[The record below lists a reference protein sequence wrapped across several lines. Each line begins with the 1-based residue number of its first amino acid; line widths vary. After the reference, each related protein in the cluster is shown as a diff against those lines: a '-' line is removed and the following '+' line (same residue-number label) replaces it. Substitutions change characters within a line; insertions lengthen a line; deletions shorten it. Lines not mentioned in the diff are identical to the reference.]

1 MNRFVP
7 QLINTK
13 ITGSCFTMNMKNFAG
28 AVVLSFLLVIS
39 SAGKGY
45 CEFVKTKIAVL
56 DFEVHGKA
64 FHTRDMGAIVSEW
77 FITTLV
83 KDGRFDVVERAM
95 LQKILS
101 EQKLSTTGL
110 IAEDSASR
118 IGKILGVK
126 IIISG
131 SILHLTGNIEVNSR
145 IINVETGSIIAA
157 ENIRCD
163 SEAGLQTQIKRLTT
177 RIVKNFPLTGYIV
190 KRKNQS
196 VMIDL
201 GLDSGIHA
209 GMEFVVYK
217 EGAVIK
223 HPKTGEVL
231 DVEQILT
238 GRIRITRVQR
248 NMAEASI
255 LKEEGAGV
263 SYGQLVKSVQIVRK
277 GSETRNLGD
286 GWGLTLR
293 EVPDLGGNEL
303 RLTFKT
309 VPADASIRI
318 LNIGPRYFPGMV
330 LQSGRYHIE
339 ISRPGYQTAVRWLT
353 LLAGREVVCSKTLSP
368 LPERVEEHV
377 VKAETEPAPVP
388 EKIEEEISPL
398 VLLLRS
404 NDARDIIK
412 AAKEIIKGENIDRD
426 VYQEVEKQLLKGY
439 ENEDGGRR
447 YTDAMAWLCK
457 ALSSSHDEKYS
468 ATLEEV
474 RDNSPSFKLT
484 MYAATSLLQ
493 L

>member
-1 MNRFVP
+1 M
-7 QLINTK
+7 
-13 ITGSCFTMNMKNFAG
+13 
-28 AVVLSFLLVIS
+28 LSFLLVFAS
-39 SAGKGY
+39 GAKGH
-45 CEFVKTKIAVL
+45 CEFIKTKIAVL

-64 FHTRDMGAIVSEW
+64 FYTQDMGAIVSEW

-95 LQKILS
+95 LQKILA
-101 EQKLSTTGL
+101 EQKLGATGL

-126 IIISG
+126 IIITG

-145 IINVETGSIIAA
+145 IINVENGSIIAA
-157 ENIRCD
+157 ENIRCG
-163 SEAGLQTQIKRLTT
+163 SESELQTKIKRLTA

-209 GMEFVVYK
+209 GMEFIVYK
-217 EGAVIK
+217 EGSVIK

-248 NMAEASI
+248 NMAEASV
-255 LKEEGAGV
+255 LKEEGAGGI
-263 SYGQLVKSVQIVRK
+263 SYGQLVKSVQTIRK
-277 GSETRNLGD
+277 GSETKNLGD
-286 GWGLTLR
+286 GWVLTLR

-303 RLTFKT
+303 RLTFRT
-309 VPADASIRI
+309 VPPDASIRI

-330 LQSGRYHIE
+330 LQSGRYHVE
-339 ISRPGYQTAVRWLT
+339 ISRPGYQTAIRWLT
-353 LLAGREVVCSKTLSP
+353 LLAGREVVCAKTLSP
-368 LPERVEEHV
+368 LPAIVEESAV
-377 VKAETEPAPVP
+377 ETKTEPESVP
-388 EKIEEEISPL
+388 EEIREEISPL

-404 NDARDIIK
+404 NDARDKIK
-412 AAKEIIKGENIDRD
+412 AAKEIINGENIDRHI
-426 VYQEVEKQLLKGY
+426 YQEVEKQLLDGY

-447 YTDAMAWLCK
+447 HTDAMAWLCK

-468 ATLEEV
+468 ATLETV

>member
-1 MNRFVP
+1 M
-7 QLINTK
+7 NTK
-13 ITGSCFTMNMKNFAG
+13 SLAG
-28 AVVLSFLLVIS
+28 VVLLSFLLVFGS
-39 SAGKGY
+39 VGKGH
-45 CEFVKTKIAVL
+45 CEFIKTKIAVL

-95 LQKILS
+95 LQKILA
-101 EQKLSTTGL
+101 EQKLGATGL

-126 IIISG
+126 IIITG

-145 IINVETGSIIAA
+145 IINVENGSIIAA

-163 SEAGLQTQIKRLTT
+163 TEAELQTQIKRLTA

-209 GMEFVVYK
+209 GMEFIVYK

-231 DVEQILT
+231 DVEQVLT
-238 GRIRITRVQR
+238 GRIKITGVQR

-255 LKEEGAGV
+255 LKEEGDGI

-277 GSETRNLGD
+277 APETRNLGD
-286 GWGLTLR
+286 GWVLTLR
-293 EVPDLGGNEL
+293 EVPDLGSNEF
-303 RLTFKT
+303 RLSFKT
-309 VPADASIRI
+309 VPNDASIRI
-318 LNIGPRYFPGMV
+318 LNIEPRYSPGMV

-368 LPERVEEHV
+368 LPEPERVEEHV
-377 VKAETEPAPVP
+377 VETDTEPAS
-388 EKIEEEISPL
+388 EKKEIREEISPL

-404 NDARDIIK
+404 NDARDKIK
-412 AAKEIIKGENIDRD
+412 AAKEIINGENPDKT
-426 VYQEVEKQLLKGY
+426 VYEEVEKQLLAGY

-447 YTDAMAWLCK
+447 HTDAMAWLCK

-468 ATLEEV
+468 ETLETV

>member
-1 MNRFVP
+1 MNR
-7 QLINTK
+7 K
-13 ITGSCFTMNMKNFAG
+13 SFAG
-28 AVVLSFLLVIS
+28 AVLLTFLLVFGS
-39 SAGKGY
+39 VGKGH
-45 CEFVKTKIAVL
+45 CEFIKTKIAVL

-64 FHTRDMGAIVSEW
+64 FHTQDMGAIVSEW

-95 LQKILS
+95 LQKILA
-101 EQKLSTTGL
+101 EQKLGATGL

-126 IIISG
+126 IIITG

-145 IINVETGSIIAA
+145 IINVENGSIIAA

-163 SEAGLQTQIKRLTT
+163 SEAELQTQIKRLTA

-209 GMEFVVYK
+209 GMEFIVYK

-231 DVEQILT
+231 DMEQILT

-248 NMAEASI
+248 NMAEASVI
-255 LKEEGAGV
+255 REEGAGI

-277 GSETRNLGD
+277 GPETRNLGD
-286 GWGLTLR
+286 GWVLTLR

-303 RLTFKT
+303 RLTFRT
-309 VPADASIRI
+309 VPADASVRI
-318 LNIGPRYFPGMV
+318 LNIGPRYFPDMV

-339 ISRPGYQTAVRWLT
+339 ISKPGYQTAVRWLT
-353 LLAGREVVCSKTLSP
+353 LLAGREIVCSKALSP
-368 LPERVEEHV
+368 LPERVEEPV
-377 VKAETEPAPVP
+377 VEAETEPAVVP
-388 EKIEEEISPL
+388 AEIREEISPL
-398 VLLLRS
+398 ILLLRS
-404 NDARDIIK
+404 DDSRDKIK
-412 AAKEIIKGENIDRD
+412 AAKEIINGGNIDGH
-426 VYQEVEKQLLKGY
+426 VYQEVEKQLLTGY
-439 ENEDGGRR
+439 QSEDGGRR
-447 YTDAMAWLCK
+447 HTDAMAWLCK
-457 ALSSSHDEKYS
+457 ALSSSHDGKYS
-468 ATLEEV
+468 ATLETV